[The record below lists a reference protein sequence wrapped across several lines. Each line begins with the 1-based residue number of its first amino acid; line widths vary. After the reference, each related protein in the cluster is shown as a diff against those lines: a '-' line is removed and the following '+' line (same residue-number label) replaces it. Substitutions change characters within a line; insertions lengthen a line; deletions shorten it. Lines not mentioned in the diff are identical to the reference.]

1 MRRNPAQMEVK
12 MNKDIFLRDLDR
24 FLSDIPQ
31 EEREQA
37 LKYYEDYFE
46 DAGPEN
52 EQQVIQ
58 ELGSPIEL
66 AKQIKASN
74 QENIEYGQG
83 NDFHRASSYPD
94 LYTQRQSQGYQNT
107 GNQNYQS
114 TGSQYNRNQNYQN
127 TRSQY
132 NGNQSYQN
140 ARSQYNGNQNYQ
152 NANAQYNNTGNGY
165 FQGNTQYQ
173 QTEQKKSWSQDPGK
187 IALVIVLAILA
198 IPVGIP
204 LISTVFALIVS
215 IFAVCFAL
223 ILTVFVLGGGLAI
236 SGIASTVA
244 AFTLFPVH
252 GAASSILVAGIGLV
266 LLAVGI
272 FIFWFAIWFCIKFFP
287 AAANVLVKCC
297 RSIGRGLKSFFQ

>member
-1 MRRNPAQMEVK
+1 MRRKPAQMEVK
-12 MNKDIFLRDLDR
+12 MNKDIFLRDLER

-58 ELGSPIEL
+58 ELGSPVEL

-94 LYTQRQSQGYQNT
+94 LYAQRQSQGYQNT
-107 GNQNYQS
+107 GSQNYQN
-114 TGSQYNRNQNYQN
+114 TNSQYQGNQNYQN
-127 TRSQY
+127 TNSQY
-132 NGNQSYQN
+132 Q
-140 ARSQYNGNQNYQ
+140 GNQNYQ
-152 NANAQYNNTGNGY
+152 NAGSQYNSAGNSY
-165 FQGNTQYQ
+165 FQGNSQYQ
-173 QTEQKKSWSQDPGK
+173 QAGQTKSWSQEPGK
-187 IALVIVLAILA
+187 VALVIVLAVLA

-204 LISTVFALIVS
+204 LISAAFGLIISIFAICFALVVTVFA
-215 IFAVCFAL
+215 
-223 ILTVFVLGGGLAI
+223 LGGGLAI
-236 SGIASTVA
+236 GGIASTVA
-244 AFTLFPVH
+244 AFALFPVH
-252 GAASSILVAGIGLV
+252 GIASSILVAGIGLV

-287 AAANVLVKCC
+287 AAANVLIKCC
-297 RSIGRGLKSFFQ
+297 RSIGKGLKSFFQ

>member
-1 MRRNPAQMEVK
+1 

-94 LYTQRQSQGYQNT
+94 LYTQRQFQGYQNT

>member
-1 MRRNPAQMEVK
+1 

-58 ELGSPIEL
+58 ELGSPVEL

-107 GNQNYQS
+107 GNPNYQS

-127 TRSQY
+127 TGSQY
-132 NGNQSYQN
+132 G
-140 ARSQYNGNQNYQ
+140 
-152 NANAQYNNTGNGY
+152 NTGNGY
-165 FQGNTQYQ
+165 SQGNAQYQ
-173 QTEQKKSWSQDPGK
+173 QTGQKKSWSQDPGK

-204 LISTVFALIVS
+204 LISTVFALIIS

-236 SGIASTVA
+236 GGIASTVA

>member
-1 MRRNPAQMEVK
+1 MCGKPAQMEVK
-12 MNKDIFLRDLDR
+12 MNKDIFLRDLER

-58 ELGSPIEL
+58 DLGSPVEL

-83 NDFHRASSYPD
+83 NHFHKTSSYPD
-94 LYTQRQSQGYQNT
+94 IYAQKQYQG
-107 GNQNYQS
+107 S
-114 TGSQYNRNQNYQN
+114 ENQNYQN
-127 TRSQY
+127 TGSQY
-132 NGNQSYQN
+132 T
-140 ARSQYNGNQNYQ
+140 GNQNYQ
-152 NANAQYNNTGNGY
+152 NAGPQYTGNQNYQNAGTRYTGNQNYQNTGSQYNNTGNGY
-165 FQGNTQYQ
+165 FQGNPQYHQ
-173 QTEQKKSWSQDPGK
+173 AEPKKSWTQDSGK

-204 LISTVFALIVS
+204 VISAIFALIVS

-223 ILTVFVLGGGLAI
+223 IVSIFAVGGGLAI
-236 SGIASTVA
+236 GGIGSTIA
-244 AFTLFPVH
+244 AFTLFPAH
-252 GAASSILVAGIGLV
+252 GIASSILVAGIGLV
-266 LLAVGI
+266 LFAAGL

-287 AAANVLVKCC
+287 AAAKLLANCG
-297 RSIGRGLKSFFQ
+297 RSIGKGLKSFFQ

>member
-1 MRRNPAQMEVK
+1 
-12 MNKDIFLRDLDR
+12 MNKDIFLRDLER

-58 ELGSPIEL
+58 DLGSPIEL

-83 NDFHRASSYPD
+83 NHFHRTSSYPD
-94 LYTQRQSQGYQNT
+94 LYAQRQYQGSGNEEYQKT
-107 GNQNYQS
+107 S
-114 TGSQYNRNQNYQN
+114 
-127 TRSQY
+127 SQY
-132 NGNQSYQN
+132 NGNQIYQN
-140 ARSQYNGNQNYQ
+140 SGFQYNGNQNYQ
-152 NANAQYNNTGNGY
+152 NSGSQYNSTGNGY
-165 FQGNTQYQ
+165 FQGNPQYQ
-173 QTEQKKSWSQDPGK
+173 QADSKKSWTQDPGK
-187 IALVIVLAILA
+187 TALVIVLAILA

-204 LISTVFALIVS
+204 VISTIFALIVS

-223 ILTVFVLGGGLAI
+223 IVTIFALGGGLAI
-236 SGIASTVA
+236 GGIGSTIA
-244 AFTLFPVH
+244 AFTLFPAH
-252 GAASSILVAGIGLV
+252 GIASSILVAGIGLV
-266 LLAVGI
+266 LFAAGL

-287 AAANVLVKCC
+287 AAAKLLVNCG
-297 RSIGRGLKSFFQ
+297 RSIGKGLKSFFQ